1 MSVAPEKMPVY
12 DDRVNF
18 IIRSLAEGKT
28 RDELA
33 KEFNHSDYRSLDMYM
48 RRRNFVWDSE
58 EQNYKPAATRI
69 NKKKINSEVLHSA
82 KVSKIIQ
89 AFSEGKDAKAVA
101 SEFGFSDHKKLAEY
115 MKNKGYEWSREE
127 ENYIPKKGLENNVE
141 SQKTQSSLQD
151 ENNGSKHTKQQAV
164 VSDQLLNLVKALQE
178 QLNMTE
184 SPIVD
189 KIPRYLVP
197 GIAKTKSVQISHL
210 LAQLIEDFSYDKNI
224 TQRQIFETAIID
236 FLRKY
241 GYKHEVDA
249 LFGN

>member
-1 MSVAPEKMPVY
+1 MSVVSEKMPIY

-48 RRRNFVWDSE
+48 RRRNFVWDAE
-58 EQNYKPAATRI
+58 EKNYKPAATRI
-69 NKKKINSEVLHSA
+69 NKKKINSEVFHSG

-89 AFSEGKDAKAVA
+89 AFSEGKDPKTVA

-127 ENYIPKKGLENNVE
+127 ENYIPKKGLENTVE
-141 SQKTQSSLQD
+141 SKKDSSSLQED
-151 ENNGSKHTKQQAV
+151 AKESNHTKQQTA
-164 VSDQLLNLVKALQE
+164 VSDQLLNIVKALQE
-178 QLNMTE
+178 QLNITE
-184 SPIVD
+184 SPIID

-236 FLRKY
+236 FLYKY
-241 GYKHEVDA
+241 GYKHEVEA
-249 LFGN
+249 LLGK